1 MTARLAGVRD
11 AVARRLPWR
20 SPELRQRGA
29 VTVELMLS
37 LPIWIALLL
46 FVLLCGRLVT
56 AQLDVDAAAHNAAR
70 AASLA
75 RSSGA
80 AQRDAR
86 TAITQTLSDRNVTCQ
101 TMEFSVD
108 DGGLTPGVPV
118 QVQVTCRTK
127 LSDLG
132 LLGVPG
138 SKTVTATSTAPVD
151 VWRGTP

>member
-1 MTARLAGVRD
+1 MTTPRPRAALR
-11 AVARRLPWR
+11 RRLTNQPGD
-20 SPELRQRGA
+20 RGA
-29 VTVELMLS
+29 VTVELILS
-37 LPIWIALLL
+37 LPIWVALLL

-56 AQLDVDAAAHNAAR
+56 AQLDVDAAAHNGAR

-75 RSSGA
+75 RTSSS

-86 TAITQTLSDRNVTCQ
+86 EAITQTLSDRNIVCQ
-101 TMEFSVD
+101 NLSVSVD

-118 QVQVTCRTK
+118 QVQVTCHTK

-138 SKTVTATSTAPVD
+138 SRAVSSTSTAPVD
-151 VWRGTP
+151 LWRGTP